1 MKKTW
6 ITTLGLAAG
15 LAFAASAGAQ
25 PKELSF
31 GIISTESSAN
41 LKSSWQPLLDDMQK
55 VTGYKVNAFFS
66 TDYAGIIE
74 GMRFNKVQVA
84 WFGNKSAMEAVD
96 RAGAEVF
103 ARMTQPDGGTGYWS
117 LMIVHKDS
125 KLQNLQDV
133 LKERQQLTL
142 GFGDPNSTSGALVPG
157 YYAFAQNGVDA
168 VKDFKRTVRANH
180 ETNIL
185 AVANKQIDVA
195 TVASDGV
202 DRMKIKMPEKHAELR
217 VVWRSPQIASDPMAW
232 RKDLDAD
239 AKQKVKDFFIAYGK
253 DAREKEILA
262 KLTIGGFIASS
273 NDQLLPIRQ
282 LALAAERGKVE
293 ADTTISADEKS
304 RKLKDIDARLAE
316 LGRLL
321 ASAAK

>member
-1 MKKTW
+1 
-6 ITTLGLAAG
+6 
-15 LAFAASAGAQ
+15 
-25 PKELSF
+25 
-31 GIISTESSAN
+31 
-41 LKSSWQPLLDDMQK
+41 
-55 VTGYKVNAFFS
+55 
-66 TDYAGIIE
+66 
-74 GMRFNKVQVA
+74 
-84 WFGNKSAMEAVD
+84 
-96 RAGAEVF
+96 
-103 ARMTQPDGGTGYWS
+103 
-117 LMIVHKDS
+117 
-125 KLQNLQDV
+125 
-133 LKERQQLTL
+133 
-142 GFGDPNSTSGALVPG
+142 VPG
-157 YYAFAQNGVDA
+157 YYAFSQNGVDP

-202 DRMKIKMPEKHAELR
+202 DRMKLKLPEKHAELR

-239 AKQKVKDFFIAYGK
+239 AKQKVKDFFLTYGK
-253 DAREKEILA
+253 DPREKEILA
-262 KLTIGGFIASS
+262 KLTIGGFITSS

-282 LALAAERGKVE
+282 LALAGERGKVE
-293 ADTTISADEKS
+293 ADTTISADEKA